1 MERENIVKIL
11 EEYAGKF
18 KEGERVALKDVQPLV
33 DTLKRLVEEGKGDV
47 SFYANWVLSMMDAGK
62 IDADIR
68 RYILKIAKML
78 KLILGKP

>member
-18 KEGERVALKDVQPLV
+18 KEGERVTLKDVQPLV
-33 DTLKRLVEEGKGDV
+33 DTLKKLAEEGKGDV
-47 SFYANWVLSMMDAGK
+47 GFYAKWVLSMMDAGK

-68 RYILKIAKML
+68 RYLLKIAKML
-78 KLILGKP
+78 K

>member
-47 SFYANWVLSMMDAGK
+47 SFYAKWVLSMMDAGK

-68 RYILKIAKML
+68 RYLLKIAKML
-78 KLILGKP
+78 E

>member
-18 KEGERVALKDVQPLV
+18 KEGEKVALKDVQPLV
-33 DTLKRLVEEGKGDV
+33 DTLKKLAEEGKGDV
-47 SFYANWVLSMMDAGK
+47 GFYSKWVLSMMDAGK

-68 RYILKIAKML
+68 RYLLKIAKML
-78 KLILGKP
+78 

>member
-33 DTLKRLVEEGKGDV
+33 DVLKKLAEEGKG
-47 SFYANWVLSMMDAGK
+47 
-62 IDADIR
+62 
-68 RYILKIAKML
+68 
-78 KLILGKP
+78 

>member
-33 DTLKRLVEEGKGDV
+33 DTLKKLAEESKGDV
-47 SFYANWVLSMMDAGK
+47 VFYAKWVLSMMDAGK

-68 RYILKIAKML
+68 RYLLKIAKML
-78 KLILGKP
+78 

>member
-33 DTLKRLVEEGKGDV
+33 DVLKKLAEEGKGDV
-47 SFYANWVLSMMDAGK
+47 GFYAKWVLSMMDAGK

-68 RYILKIAKML
+68 RYLLKIAKML
-78 KLILGKP
+78 K

>member
-33 DTLKRLVEEGKGDV
+33 DTLKKLAEESKGDV
-47 SFYANWVLSMMDAGK
+47 VFYAKWVLSMMDAGK

-68 RYILKIAKML
+68 RYLIKIAKML
-78 KLILGKP
+78 